1 MIPVTPIA
9 GLTILLDVDAVVAI
23 ESTPETV
30 IVFADDHRMVV
41 SDSAEALV
49 RRIARCR
56 SARVARAADPTMVD
70 PDVPSE
76 ARRTIPGPGA

>member
-23 ESTPETV
+23 EATPETV
-30 IVFADDHRMVV
+30 IALDDGRRMVV
-41 SDSAEALV
+41 ADSVETLV

-56 SARVARAADPTMVD
+56 GARIASAAEPHVVDAARQPAGL
-70 PDVPSE
+70 
-76 ARRTIPGPGA
+76 RRLDDPGA